1 MMKPSSHNRRSWGK
15 PFSAFRDGFLEHR
28 FLFNLASGLPQK
40 PRSNFSDG
48 VYPKNLDGV
57 GARSAQAFAKLA
69 RTEAV
74 RADHRLRTDDETI
87 RAQSTI
93 FW

>member
-1 MMKPSSHNRRSWGK
+1 VPAAALTVRGSASGKNPEASTQKAIRS
-15 PFSAFRDGFLEHR
+15 
-28 FLFNLASGLPQK
+28 ASGLPQK

-57 GARSAQAFAKLA
+57 GARNAQAFAKLA

-93 FW
+93 FG